1 MEECAETL
9 TSLRQSA
16 LILAVC
22 VEMKEKDAGRRRT
35 KYERTAVTS
44 VVAYK
49 VPAAQPEWERKFE
62 LATNHGLRFSRCNA
76 GFLTTKCVFLNK
88 LTAWWTKIL
97 KFS

>member
-9 TSLRQSA
+9 TSLHQSA

-22 VEMKEKDAGRRRT
+22 VGMKEKDAGRRRT

-49 VPAAQPEWERKFE
+49 VPAAQPE
-62 LATNHGLRFSRCNA
+62 
-76 GFLTTKCVFLNK
+76 
-88 LTAWWTKIL
+88 
-97 KFS
+97 